1 MLCVYGVY
9 VHVQEDI
16 EWIRW
21 MDDGRWNG
29 MERSPGWG
37 EEGVKKRLLA
47 ETIKTKGHLRVT

>member
-1 MLCVYGVY
+1 VYGVY